1 MVKRRKSNV
10 APISDQCPITV
21 CMGFIGGAWV
31 PGIIWHLSGA
41 PRRFSEL
48 KSDLGT
54 VSPKVL
60 ADQLKKLESLGIL
73 IREVI
78 PSSPPT
84 VEYSLTSVG
93 REFKPIIEALVQV
106 GKKLKSQ
113 AKKPSVPRTSRDR
126 V

>member
-1 MVKRRKSNV
+1 MVKRRKSSV
-10 APISDQCPITV
+10 APIPDPCPISV

-31 PGIIWHLSGA
+31 PGIIWHLSGG

-48 KSDLGT
+48 KSDLGK

-60 ADQLKKLESLGIL
+60 SDQLKKLEDLGVL
-73 IREVI
+73 TRQVI

-84 VEYSLTSVG
+84 VEYALTVIG

-106 GKKLKSQ
+106 GNKLKVQ
-113 AKKPSVPRTSRDR
+113 RTKKRT
-126 V
+126 